1 MVNKTIKLGV
11 ESCSVGSCDGS
22 SFNDLDRIAEAF
34 GQSKEALYCT
44 IKDIHV
50 EKINIACGSFVD
62 SLQFSYR
69 VTTDTSIHH
78 IEGNK
83 HGGEGGS
90 SAETIS
96 FEPDEFITNL
106 SGKCGFYIDNLS
118 FKTFIPSRQETKNY
132 GPYGGEG
139 GDEFNLRFRDDEV
152 LACILGKYDRFL
164 NEIGVHKGI
173 IKDELNENFLF
184 RVKRDFTLKKPLL
197 TTLTSS
203 WDKIQITDAWAE
215 RIAQAFRSAQLLI
228 KGANFPNKEAY
239 QDFKRFTDLKLTL
252 RTGRGQLPIREIKVD
267 DSIPDSWENICEVFR
282 QSRKV
287 FGRTSEW
294 GGRDTATFQ
303 NQSAYEFLK
312 KYLGNQWLTVKYFTG
327 QDYPLKEFNN
337 DVVRLNDEVEL
348 VKQTPEGGHYISKL

>member
-11 ESCSVGSCDGS
+11 ESCSVGSCNGS
-22 SFNDLDRIAEAF
+22 SFNDLDKIAEAF
-34 GQSKEALYCT
+34 GQSKEALYST

-50 EKINIACGSFVD
+50 EKIKITYGEVVD

-69 VTTDTSIHH
+69 VTTDIGIHH

-83 HGGEGGS
+83 HGGEGGNVKV
-90 SAETIS
+90 TIS
-96 FEPDEFITNL
+96 FAPEEFITNL
-106 SGKCGFYIDNLS
+106 SGKYGAYIDSLY
-118 FKTFIPSRQETKNY
+118 FQTFIPSRQETKNY
-132 GPYGGEG
+132 GPYGGG
-139 GDEFNLRFRDDEV
+139 GGKEFNIRFRDDEV
-152 LACILGKYDRFL
+152 LACILGKCDSLL
-164 NEIGVHKGI
+164 NAIGVHKGI

-203 WDKIQITDAWAE
+203 WDKIQVTDMWVE

-228 KGANFPNKEAY
+228 KGPNFLNKEAY
-239 QDFKRFTDLKLTL
+239 QDFKRFTDPELTL

-267 DSIPDSWENICEVFR
+267 DNIPDTWENICEVFR

-312 KYLGNQWLTVKYFTG
+312 KYLDNQWLTVKYFAG
-327 QDYPLKEFNN
+327 QVYPLKEFKN

-348 VKQTPEGGHYISKL
+348 VKQTPEGGHYIGKL